1 MPIPSVETVVLPPVD
16 TKTLEYIWIRQIII
30 TTPSPLHLDQ
40 SMAVAEY
47 GPWSGDM
54 AEDAVWRDRNLND
67 LAKTVRETNIYEL
80 AEKLPSVKTAMSAI
94 RVAVADIINYQIE
107 EAAKAAAEAEAAH
120 QSQENS
126 VETEPES
133 PVT

>member
-1 MPIPSVETVVLPPVD
+1 MPIQSVETVVLPPVD

-47 GPWSGDM
+47 GPWSGNM
-54 AEDAVWRDRNLND
+54 SEDAVWRDRDLND
-67 LAKTVRETNIYEL
+67 LAKTVREVNIYAL
-80 AEKLPSVKTAMSAI
+80 AEVLPSVKTAMAAM

-107 EAAKAAAEAEAAH
+107 QAAAAEAAK
-120 QSQENS
+120 QQENS
-126 VETEPES
+126 ENEVEPTPAT
-133 PVT
+133 P